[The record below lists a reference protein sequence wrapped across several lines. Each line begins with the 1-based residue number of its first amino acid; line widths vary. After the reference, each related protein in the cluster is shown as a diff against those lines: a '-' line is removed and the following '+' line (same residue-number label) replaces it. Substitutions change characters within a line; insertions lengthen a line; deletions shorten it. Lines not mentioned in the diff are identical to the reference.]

1 MSRACVVPVE
11 SIASLRFW
19 DGLPEECRPRWA
31 RVGEGCT
38 LGVMNQSHILS
49 PRGGVAV
56 RWQYGR
62 AQRKNLS
69 FW

>member
-19 DGLPEECRPRWA
+19 DGLPKEGRPRWA
-31 RVGEGCT
+31 RVGKGCT
-38 LGVMNQSHILS
+38 AGVMSQSHMSL
-49 PRGGVAV
+49 RGGMAV
-56 RWQYGR
+56 QWQYLR
-62 AQRKNLS
+62 AQRKNFS